1 MLANIADDGGRDW
14 KVVVVSLFQA
24 DFPPKISSP
33 APPLNNPI
41 IIYTMTI

>member
-1 MLANIADDGGRDW
+1 VEEIVKLWWLVCSKRI
-14 KVVVVSLFQA
+14 
-24 DFPPKISSP
+24 FPPKISSP